1 MLRPVDVRGILH
13 TGGTILGTTNHGD
26 PFKFPVKSAEGVS
39 YVDRSMEVV
48 ANAKKLKLEGLIV
61 IGGDG
66 TLRIGLGF
74 HELGLPVVG
83 VPKTIDNDVEATVVT
98 FGFDTAVSVATE
110 ALDRLHTTAFSHR
123 RVMVLEVMGRN
134 VGWIALHA
142 GMAGGADVILI
153 PEIPFDIESVCEK
166 IRDRARR
173 GRRFSIVVVA
183 EGATPAGGE
192 QKFREG
198 ASLGFEGRL
207 GGIAEIV
214 ADRISQRTGHE
225 TRSLVL
231 GHLQRGGRP
240 TNFDRLLGTRFG
252 STAARLAHE
261 GRWGD
266 MVCLA
271 PPNVMSVPLKKA
283 VLILDR
289 SGSMQGRKLGFVKE
303 AATQALMYLTPDDVA
318 SVVTYDRS
326 VNVLAPAQ
334 FMTAEARSAV
344 LEKIETEWAGGQTNL
359 SLGWFT
365 GCDQIADHMTPAR
378 INRALLLTDGLA
390 NSGIT
395 DVETLVQESREL
407 RRRGITTTTFGV
419 GEEFNQFLLQGL
431 ADSGG
436 GHFYF
441 IDDAERIANSFAA
454 ELGELVETVARN
466 IVVDIGVPASAEIEV
481 LEDLPNERQNNT
493 FRIHLGDAFS
503 NETLSAVLHLELR
516 PLRRAQNLLL
526 PVSLSYDDAIE
537 SRNVTIDEP
546 PVLFRG
552 VAESEAKRAPVNDAV
567 VQAACRSEVDRAKM
581 HALHQDYEGD
591 ADGAQGTLGIAR
603 GTIGSLVPP
612 ATAAPYVDEIAELGT
627 TMLLGMDE
635 LARKQQHYHTYRSL
649 RGRRDRDRSRPP
661 A

>member
-1 MLRPVDVRGILH
+1 MSKRKKRLGILTGGGDCAGLNAVIRAAVRTAASLGWEPVGIQESFGGLLNTKKSRVLRPVDVRGILH

-183 EGATPAGGE
+183 EGVTPAGGE

-261 GRWGD
+261 GRWGE

-283 VLILDR
+283 VSRLKRVPKESDILR
-289 SGSMQGRKLGFVKE
+289 AGR
-303 AATQALMYLTPDDVA
+303 D
-318 SVVTYDRS
+318 
-326 VNVLAPAQ
+326 
-334 FMTAEARSAV
+334 
-344 LEKIETEWAGGQTNL
+344 
-359 SLGWFT
+359 
-365 GCDQIADHMTPAR
+365 
-378 INRALLLTDGLA
+378 
-390 NSGIT
+390 
-395 DVETLVQESREL
+395 
-407 RRRGITTTTFGV
+407 
-419 GEEFNQFLLQGL
+419 
-431 ADSGG
+431 
-436 GHFYF
+436 
-441 IDDAERIANSFAA
+441 
-454 ELGELVETVARN
+454 
-466 IVVDIGVPASAEIEV
+466 
-481 LEDLPNERQNNT
+481 
-493 FRIHLGDAFS
+493 
-503 NETLSAVLHLELR
+503 
-516 PLRRAQNLLL
+516 
-526 PVSLSYDDAIE
+526 
-537 SRNVTIDEP
+537 
-546 PVLFRG
+546 
-552 VAESEAKRAPVNDAV
+552 
-567 VQAACRSEVDRAKM
+567 
-581 HALHQDYEGD
+581 
-591 ADGAQGTLGIAR
+591 LGISF
-603 GTIGSLVPP
+603 G
-612 ATAAPYVDEIAELGT
+612 D
-627 TMLLGMDE
+627 
-635 LARKQQHYHTYRSL
+635 
-649 RGRRDRDRSRPP
+649 
-661 A
+661 